1 MHLTMAIYRE
11 RVYCHCCHKFLLER
25 NKSMNQTITIAILLV
40 GVLIIWASMK
50 NSSNVNKFRIEPS
63 EAKKRLD
70 MEKEI
75 ILLDVR
81 TQEEYIE
88 NHIPGG
94 TLIPIKVLERE
105 ASKKLP
111 DKQAVIFVYCRS
123 GNRSRAAVKML
134 SKQGYTNVFDLG
146 GIIRWP
152 YKTVS
157 GKK

>member
-1 MHLTMAIYRE
+1 M
-11 RVYCHCCHKFLLER
+11 K
-25 NKSMNQTITIAILLV
+25 QTITIAILLV
-40 GVLIIWASMK
+40 GILLIWTYT
-50 NSSNVNKFRIEPS
+50 NSSNATKFRIDPT

-70 MEKEI
+70 MEKGI

-88 NHIPGG
+88 NHISGS
-94 TLIPIKVLERE
+94 TLIPLSDLEGQ
-105 ASKKLP
+105 ASLKLP
-111 DKQAVIFVYCRS
+111 DKQATIFIYCRS
-123 GNRSRAAVKML
+123 GNRSRAAVKIL
-134 SKQGYTNVFDLG
+134 SKQDYTNVFDLG

>member
-1 MHLTMAIYRE
+1 
-11 RVYCHCCHKFLLER
+11 
-25 NKSMNQTITIAILLV
+25 MNQTITITIMSV
-40 GVLIIWASMK
+40 GVLLIWAYLK
-50 NSSNVNKFRIEPS
+50 NSGAANKLRINPT

-70 MEKEI
+70 GEKGI

-88 NHIPGG
+88 NHIPKS
-94 TLIPIKVLERE
+94 TLIPLLVLAKE

-111 DKQAVIFVYCRS
+111 DQQATIFVYCRS
-123 GNRSRAAVKML
+123 GNRSRAAVRML
-134 SKQGYTNVFDLG
+134 VKQGYTNVFNLG

>member
-1 MHLTMAIYRE
+1 
-11 RVYCHCCHKFLLER
+11 
-25 NKSMNQTITIAILLV
+25 MNQTITITIMVV
-40 GVLIIWASMK
+40 GVLIIWTYVK
-50 NSSNVNKFRIEPS
+50 NSGPASKLQIDPT

-70 MEKEI
+70 MEKGI

-81 TQEEYIE
+81 TREEYIE
-88 NHIPGG
+88 NHIPGS
-94 TLIPIKVLERE
+94 TLISLNVLELE

-111 DKQAVIFVYCRS
+111 DKQATIFVYCRS
-123 GNRSRAAVKML
+123 GNRSRAAVKRL
-134 SKQGYTNVFDLG
+134 LKQGYTNLFDLG